1 MSGSNGNIVC
11 SRCQVYPPAPA
22 CTHLHSPASACTHLY
37 PPAPTCTRLHMPVP
51 SCTHLHLPALTC
63 TLLHVPA
70 PTCTHLHT
78 PAPSCNLPYPPA
90 SACIPGLFPLLIHS
104 ELSHSDLRPTHPLG
118 LDPTPSG
125 HLTDVSQQAPTL
137 SWMVSPPFPGHL
149 ALIKALAWPQSQR
162 ALAAAHLTS
171 KTQVYLLLHLT
182 LSDSLLNSL
191 RSLLSPRPFLS
202 RSP

>member
-1 MSGSNGNIVC
+1 METLYVPAAKSTHLH
-11 SRCQVYPPAPA
+11 PPAHT
-22 CTHLHSPASACTHLY
+22 CTHLHLPAHTCTCLHPPAHACTLLHAPALACTHLY
-37 PPAPTCTRLHMPVP
+37 PPAC
-51 SCTHLHLPALTC
+51 
-63 TLLHVPA
+63 
-70 PTCTHLHT
+70 TCTHLHT

-191 RSLLSPRPFLS
+191 WSLLSPRPFLS

>member
-1 MSGSNGNIVC
+1 MFPLPS
-11 SRCQVYPPAPA
+11 
-22 CTHLHSPASACTHLY
+22 L
-37 PPAPTCTRLHMPVP
+37 PTCTRLHTPAPTCTCLHTPVP

-125 HLTDVSQQAPTL
+125 HLTDGRKPAST
-137 SWMVSPPFPGHL
+137 H
-149 ALIKALAWPQSQR
+149 
-162 ALAAAHLTS
+162 
-171 KTQVYLLLHLT
+171 
-182 LSDSLLNSL
+182 SLLDGQS
-191 RSLLSPRPFLS
+191 SLS
-202 RSP
+202 RSPRPNKSPRLATKPEGSSCCPSHKQNASLSAASLDLVRLSPKLPSVTFVPKTISVKDTIMSVLLSPVVDS